1 MTNTWDD
8 LPIEMMGERPELF
21 IKKERRDATE
31 NENHLQTPRPLQD
44 N

>member
-8 LPIEMMGERPELF
+8 LPIEMMGERPEFF

-31 NENHLQTPRPLQD
+31 NETHRQTPHPPQD